1 MGNNRDFRHDQVAAM
16 RMARPKRTQYK
27 GPQGRCSLEI
37 SHRLGLN
44 NHNRLRL
51 YYGLYNDVFL
61 GLEYPSTKDP
71 LSQEVITQK
80 KR

>member
-1 MGNNRDFRHDQVAAM
+1 M

-27 GPQGRCSLEI
+27 GPQGRFSLEM
-37 SHRLGLN
+37 GLN

-80 KR
+80 KRWDVSEKQNTENRLI